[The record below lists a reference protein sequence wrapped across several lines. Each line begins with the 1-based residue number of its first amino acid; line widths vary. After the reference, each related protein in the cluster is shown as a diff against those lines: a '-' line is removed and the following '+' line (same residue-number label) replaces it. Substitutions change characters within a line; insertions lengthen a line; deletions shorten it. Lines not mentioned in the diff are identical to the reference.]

1 MSTTG
6 DPAQPGASFSLA
18 GGAGPAGG
26 SPAGGTGSAG
36 GPGEAGVPADV
47 REAVAYLRSPEAIRG
62 RAARVL
68 QAGIDGQLRHFTV
81 HMDRLDAAA
90 AYVVD
95 EIRANYPDLKIP
107 YHSRW
112 GHFGVGGVDRLALVE
127 RALAGASAEER
138 GRTLY
143 DLVVTSVLLDAGAGP
158 GWSYTEAGTDQTWS
172 RSEGLAVASIHA
184 FLGGAFSSDASAP
197 LRADA
202 SGLVRLRA
210 SRLAECFQVSARNPL
225 VGLDGRAALMNR
237 LGEAVRSAPH
247 IFIAGKDAGPSAP
260 PRIGGM
266 FSYLFGRAVGGRLPA
281 REVLE
286 AVLEGL
292 APVWSGPHRVGG
304 VPLGDVWPHPA
315 ATPPPG
321 VEPALAGSMVP
332 FHKLA
337 QWLSYSL
344 VEPLEQAGVA
354 VVELDALTGLAEY
367 RNGGLFVDLGVLAPR
382 YEDVTARAHRPG
394 SELVIEWRALT
405 IALLDRMSERV
416 RALLG
421 VDARTLP
428 LTKVLEGGTWRA
440 GRRIAAEKRAGGG
453 PPIRLDSDGTV
464 F

>member
-1 MSTTG
+1 MSTTS
-6 DPAQPGASFSLA
+6 DPAQPGASSVDFTGGVGAA
-18 GGAGPAGG
+18 GL
-26 SPAGGTGSAG
+26 
-36 GPGEAGVPADV
+36 PADV

-68 QAGIDGQLRHFTV
+68 QAGIDGELRHFAV

-95 EIRANYPDLKIP
+95 VIRANYPDLRIP

-112 GHFGVGGVDRLALVE
+112 GHFAVGGVDRLAAVE

-158 GWSYTEAGTDQTWS
+158 GWSYTEAGTEQTWS

-184 FLGGAFSSDASAP
+184 FLDGAFSSDPSAP

-202 SGLVRLRA
+202 SGLVRLRPA
-210 SRLAECFQVSARNPL
+210 RLATCFQVSARNPL

-237 LGEAVRSAPH
+237 LGEAVRGAPH
-247 IFIAGKDAGPSAP
+247 IFIAGKAADAGGP

-266 FSYLFGRAVGGRLPA
+266 FSYLLGRTVDGKLPA
-281 REVLE
+281 REILA

-292 APVWSGPHRVGG
+292 VPVWSGPHRVGG

-321 VEPALAGSMVP
+321 TEPALAGSMVP

-344 VEPLEQAGVA
+344 VEPLEQAGVT
-354 VVELDALTGLAEY
+354 VVDLDALTGLAEY
-367 RNGGLFVDLGVLAPR
+367 RNGGLFVDLGVLEPR
-382 YEDVTARAHRPG
+382 YEDVTVRAHPPG

-421 VDARTLP
+421 VDAQTLP

>member
-1 MSTTG
+1 MSTTS
-6 DPAQPGASFSLA
+6 DPAHPG
-18 GGAGPAGG
+18 P
-26 SPAGGTGSAG
+26 SP
-36 GPGEAGVPADV
+36 AGVPAEV
-47 REAVAYLRSPEAIRG
+47 AEAVAYLRSPETIRG

-68 QAGIDGQLRHFTV
+68 QAGIDGGLRHFAV
-81 HMDRLDAAA
+81 HIDRLDETA
-90 AYVVD
+90 AYVVAV
-95 EIRANYPDLKIP
+95 IRETYPDLQIP

-112 GHFGVGGVDRLALVE
+112 GHFAVGGVDRLAAVE

-158 GWSYTEAGTDQTWS
+158 GWSYTEAGTGQTWA

-184 FLGGAFSSDASAP
+184 FLDGAFSSDPAAP

-202 SGLVRLRA
+202 TGLVRLRA
-210 SRLAECFQVSARNPL
+210 TRLGACFQVSARNPL

-237 LGEAVRSAPH
+237 LGEAVRTAPH
-247 IFIAGKDAGPSAP
+247 IFVGGSAGDASAP

-266 FSYLFGRAVGGRLPA
+266 FSYLFGRAVDGKLPA
-281 REVLE
+281 REILA

-304 VPLGDVWPHPA
+304 VPLGDAWPHPA
-315 ATPPPG
+315 AAPAQPG

-367 RNGGLFVDLGVLAPR
+367 RNGGLFVDLGVLVPKHD
-382 YEDVTARAHRPG
+382 DVLARAHPPG

-405 IALLDRMSERV
+405 IALLDLVSERV

-421 VDARTLP
+421 VGALAMP

-453 PPIRLDSDGTV
+453 PPIRIDSDGTV

>member
-1 MSTTG
+1 MTTPSQ
-6 DPAQPGASFSLA
+6 PAQPGASHA
-18 GGAGPAGG
+18 GQPA
-26 SPAGGTGSAG
+26 
-36 GPGEAGVPADV
+36 EV
-47 REAVAYLRSPEAIRG
+47 RDAIAYLRSPEAIRG

-68 QAGIDGQLRHFTV
+68 QAGIDGELRHFAV
-81 HMDRLDAAA
+81 HLDRLEQVA
-90 AYVVD
+90 AYVAAV
-95 EIRANYPDLKIP
+95 IRETYPDLQIP

-112 GHFGVGGVDRLALVE
+112 GHFGVGGVDRLAALE
-127 RALAGASAEER
+127 RALDGASAEER

-158 GWSYTEAGTDQTWS
+158 GWSYSEADTGQTWS

-184 FLGGAFSSDASAP
+184 FLGGAFSSDPSAP

-202 SGLVRLRA
+202 SGLARLRA
-210 SRLAECFQVSARNPL
+210 SGLATVFQVSARNPL
-225 VGLDGRAALMNR
+225 VGLEGRAALMNR
-237 LGEAVRSAPH
+237 LGEAVRTAPH
-247 IFIAGKDAGPSAP
+247 IFGSGSAGHASEP

-266 FSYLFGRAVGGRLPA
+266 FSYLLGRATGGALPA
-281 REVLE
+281 REILA

-292 APVWSGPHRVGG
+292 APVWAGLHRVGG
-304 VPLGDVWPHPA
+304 VALGDVWPHPA
-315 ATPPPG
+315 ATPAPG
-321 VEPALAGSMVP
+321 SAEPALAGSMVP

-367 RNGGLFVDLGVLAPR
+367 RNGGLFVDLGVLVPKHEA
-382 YEDVTARAHRPG
+382 VTARAHAPG

-405 IALLDRMSERV
+405 IALLDRVSNPV

-421 VDARTLP
+421 VDARALP

>member
-1 MSTTG
+1 MSTTS
-6 DPAQPGASFSLA
+6 DPAQAAP
-18 GGAGPAGG
+18 
-26 SPAGGTGSAG
+26 SPDGL
-36 GPGEAGVPADV
+36 PADV
-47 REAVAYLRSPEAIRG
+47 HEAVAYLRSPEAIRG
-62 RAARVL
+62 RAARML
-68 QAGIDGQLRHFTV
+68 QAGIDGQLRHFAV
-81 HMDRLDAAA
+81 HIDRLDAVA
-90 AYVVD
+90 AYVV
-95 EIRANYPDLKIP
+95 EVIRDTYPDLQIP

-112 GHFGVGGVDRLALVE
+112 GHFGVGGVDRLALVQQ
-127 RALAGASAEER
+127 ALSEASAEQR

-158 GWSYTEAGTDQTWS
+158 GWRYAEPGTAHTWS

-184 FLGGAFSSDASAP
+184 FLDGAFSSDPAAP

-202 SGLVRLRA
+202 SGLARLRA
-210 SRLAECFQVSARNPL
+210 ARLATCFQVSAGNPL
-225 VGLDGRAALMNR
+225 VGLEGRAALMNR
-237 LGEAVRSAPH
+237 LGEAVRAAPH
-247 IFIAGKDAGPSAP
+247 IFIAGSDGQSSGP

-266 FSYLFGRAVGGRLPA
+266 FSYLLAQAVDGALPA
-281 REVLE
+281 RAILA

-304 VPLGDVWPHPA
+304 VPLGDTWPHPA
-315 ATPPPG
+315 ATPAQPG
-321 VEPALAGSMVP
+321 PEPALAGSMMP

-354 VVELDALTGLAEY
+354 VLELDALTGLAEY
-367 RNGGLFVDLGVLAPR
+367 RNGGLFVDLDLLVPKHQ
-382 YEDVTARAHRPG
+382 DVTTRAHPPG

-405 IALLDRMSERV
+405 VALLDRVSERV

-421 VDARTLP
+421 VDAQALP

-440 GRRIAAEKRAGGG
+440 GRRIAAAKRADGG
-453 PPIRLDSDGTV
+453 PPIRIDSDGTV

>member
-1 MSTTG
+1 MSTTS
-6 DPAQPGASFSLA
+6 DPA
-18 GGAGPAGG
+18 AGP
-26 SPAGGTGSAG
+26 SPAGL
-36 GPGEAGVPADV
+36 PAEV
-47 REAVAYLRSPEAIRG
+47 TEAVAYLRAPETIRG

-68 QAGIDGQLRHFTV
+68 QAGIDGRLRHFAV
-81 HMDRLDAAA
+81 HIDRLDETA
-90 AYVVD
+90 AYVASV
-95 EIRANYPDLKIP
+95 IRETYPDLKIP

-112 GHFGVGGVDRLALVE
+112 GHFAVGGVDRLALVE
-127 RALAGASAEER
+127 RALAGATAEER

-158 GWSYTEAGTDQTWS
+158 GWSYSEAGTGQTWA

-184 FLGGAFSSDASAP
+184 FLDGAFSSDPAAP

-202 SGLVRLRA
+202 TGLVRLRA
-210 SRLAECFQVSARNPL
+210 TRLGACFQVSARNPL

-237 LGEAVRSAPH
+237 LGEAVRTAPH
-247 IFIAGKDAGPSAP
+247 IFGSGEASAP

-266 FSYLFGRAVGGRLPA
+266 FSYLFHRAVDGKLPA
-281 REVLE
+281 REILA
-286 AVLEGL
+286 AVLESL

-315 ATPPPG
+315 AAPAQPDT
-321 VEPALAGSMVP
+321 EPALAGSMMP

-344 VEPLEQAGVA
+344 VEPLEQAGID
-354 VVELDALTGLAEY
+354 VVEIDALTGLAEY
-367 RNGGLFVDLGVLAPR
+367 RNGGLFVDLGVLAPKH
-382 YEDVTARAHRPG
+382 EQVLTRAHPPG

-405 IALLDRMSERV
+405 IALLDRVSERV

-421 VDARTLP
+421 VDAQTMP

-440 GRRIAAEKRAGGG
+440 GRRIAAEKRPDGG
-453 PPIRLDSDGTV
+453 PPIRIDSDGTV